1 MIWDVLFLWL
11 SQQETGIDMNYIELY
26 KLIES
31 LDRNKDGEI
40 NYRYVASVFI
50 VMTFL
55 GTQLIVWTL
64 FEVHSKGILHNHNF
78 LDVEKDKSIHRMGI
92 SL

>member
-1 MIWDVLFLWL
+1 MRCSFLWL

-50 VMTFL
+50 VMTFQ

-64 FEVHSKGILHNHNF
+64 FEEHSKGILHNPNF
-78 LDVEKDKSIHRMGI
+78 LDAEKDKSIHRIGI

>member
-1 MIWDVLFLWL
+1 MRCSFLWL

-40 NYRYVASVFI
+40 NYRYVANVFI
-50 VMTFL
+50 VMTFQ
-55 GTQLIVWTL
+55 GTQLIV
-64 FEVHSKGILHNHNF
+64 
-78 LDVEKDKSIHRMGI
+78 
-92 SL
+92 

>member
-1 MIWDVLFLWL
+1 MRCFFLWL

-55 GTQLIVWTL
+55 GTRLIV
-64 FEVHSKGILHNHNF
+64 
-78 LDVEKDKSIHRMGI
+78 
-92 SL
+92 

>member
-1 MIWDVLFLWL
+1 MRCSFLWL

-40 NYRYVASVFI
+40 NYRYVVPFI

-55 GTQLIVWTL
+55 GTRLIV
-64 FEVHSKGILHNHNF
+64 
-78 LDVEKDKSIHRMGI
+78 
-92 SL
+92 

>member
-1 MIWDVLFLWL
+1 MRCSFLWL

-55 GTQLIVWTL
+55 GTRLIVWTL
-64 FEVHSKGILHNHNF
+64 FEVHSKGILHNPNF
-78 LDVEKDKSIHRMGI
+78 LDVEKDKSIYRMGI

>member
-1 MIWDVLFLWL
+1 MRCSFLWL

-55 GTQLIVWTL
+55 GTRLIVWTL
-64 FEVHSKGILHNHNF
+64 FEVHSKGILHNPNF
-78 LDVEKDKSIHRMGI
+78 LDAEKDKSIHRIGI